1 MSTQTEVKTTAF
13 PAIRAHLGKDR
24 EYYMTS
30 MKFRDVVALFP
41 ITDNSEIPVEQRHQ
55 RKLNKARIAPIS
67 QYILTRPDSYIFSSL
82 VASYP
87 GAVRYKALGADGRVG
102 LLTGDFSALLI
113 NDGQHRAGGIAKA
126 VSENPALAEHEISV
140 LMFRH
145 ENNEQ
150 AQQMFSDLNRYT
162 KNTPAALNITFD
174 HIDPQAEITRRV
186 ADQVSAFKGFI
197 DKESGGSLSRK
208 SPRLL
213 SAVALHEATK
223 EYLAPQLT
231 ANPDGD
237 ASIEAQTAN
246 AVEFWNEAA
255 RIMNGWVSVSKGLL
269 NAPDLRMATLSTH
282 SIVVRAIGHS
292 GGKLRVLCAEQP
304 DTCWK
309 KKLGLLGEI
318 DWRKTNSDWAKI
330 GVVINGN
337 VISNRQARE
346 RMCAYVWEA
355 LGLTAKAEDFQPD
368 TLKALQSLR
377 TRTGAALTDPAPPA
391 RAKRKIRAAAS
402 AKTTRPRKQVAA

>member
-1 MSTQTEVKTTAF
+1 MSTQTDVRTTAF
-13 PAIRAHLGKDR
+13 PAIRAHLGKER

-87 GAVRYKALGADGRVG
+87 GAVKYKALGADGRLG
-102 LLTGDFSALLI
+102 LLTGDFTALLI

-126 VSENPALAEHEISV
+126 VSENPLLADHEISV

-174 HIDPQAEITRRV
+174 HVDPQAEITRRV
-186 ADQVSAFKGFI
+186 ADQVSAFKGFV

-213 SAVALHEATK
+213 SAVALHMATQD
-223 EYLAPQLT
+223 YLAPQLT
-231 ANPDGD
+231 ANPDAD
-237 ASIEAQTAN
+237 ASIEAQTSN
-246 AVEFWNEAA
+246 AVEFWNEVA

-282 SIVVRAIGHS
+282 SIVVRAIGHN

-309 KKLGLLGEI
+309 KKLGLLSDI
-318 DWRKTNSDWAKI
+318 DWRKTNPDWAKI

-337 VISNRQARE
+337 VTSNRQARE
-346 RMCAYVWEA
+346 RMRAYIWEA
-355 LGLTAKAEDFQPD
+355 LGLTAKAEDFEPE
-368 TLKALQSLR
+368 TMEALKKLR
-377 TRTGAALTDPAPPA
+377 TRAGEAVATAIPTAATARARSVKATGA
-391 RAKRKIRAAAS
+391 RRRKG
-402 AKTTRPRKQVAA
+402 QVAA